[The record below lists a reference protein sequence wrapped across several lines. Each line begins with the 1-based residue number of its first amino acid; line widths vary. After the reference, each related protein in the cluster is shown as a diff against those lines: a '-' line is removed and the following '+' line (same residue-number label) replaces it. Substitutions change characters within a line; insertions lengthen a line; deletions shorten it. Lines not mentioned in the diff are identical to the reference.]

1 MAKIAIDCGHDRY
14 TAGKRC
20 MKKLDPKQT
29 REWVLNDR
37 VGDSLEMYLES
48 AGHQCLRVDD
58 IDGSTDV
65 SLSRRVKK
73 ANEWG
78 ADFYM
83 SIHHDSGIKGRK
95 GGGTTVFVYT
105 KAQAKSKEA
114 QAQIYKHAIKRGK
127 LQGNRADGTRSANY
141 AVLRN
146 TNMPACLI
154 ECGFMDSATDIKYIL
169 DPAWSDLMGLGI
181 AEGICAVF
189 GGEVKTDAEKSTS
202 FKVQVKANSLKIRA
216 GAGVDEEIVGAIT
229 DKGVYTIVQTKN
241 VNGVLWGKLK
251 SGVGWISL
259 HEDYVKR
266 I

>member
-1 MAKIAIDCGHDRY
+1 MAKIAIDCGHGRY

-37 VGDSLEMYLES
+37 VGDSLEKYLES
-48 AGHQCLRVDD
+48 AGHKCLRVDD

-83 SIHHDSGIKGRK
+83 SVHHDSGIGGGK

-105 KAQAKSKEA
+105 KAQTKSKKA
-114 QAQIYKHAIKRGK
+114 QQQIYKYAVKRANLK
-127 LQGNRADGTRSANY
+127 GNRADGTRSANY

-169 DPAWSDLMGLGI
+169 DPKWSDKMGLGI
-181 AEGICAVF
+181 AEGICVIF
-189 GGEVKTDAEKSTS
+189 GGKVKADAKRSTS
-202 FKVQVKANSLKIRA
+202 FKVQVKSNSLNIRA
-216 GAGVDEEIVGAIT
+216 GAGVDKKKVGKIT
-229 DKGVYTIVQTKN
+229 DNGVYTIVQTKN
-241 VNGVLWGKLK
+241 VKGVLWGKLK
-251 SGVGWISL
+251 SDDGWISL

>member
-1 MAKIAIDCGHDRY
+1 MAKIAIDCGHGRY

-20 MKKLDPKQT
+20 MKKVDPKQT

-37 VGDSLEMYLES
+37 VGDSLEKYLES

-78 ADFYM
+78 ADFYI
-83 SIHHDSGIKGRK
+83 SIHHDSGIKGGK

-114 QAQIYKHAIKRGK
+114 QAQIYKHAVEHAK
-127 LQGNRADGTRSANY
+127 LKGNRADGTRSANY

-169 DPAWSDLMGLGI
+169 DPEWSDLMGLGI

-189 GGEVKTDAEKSTS
+189 GGKVKTDAEKSTS
-202 FKVQVKANSLKIRA
+202 FKVQVKANSLNIRA
-216 GAGVDEEIVGAIT
+216 GAGVDQEKVGAIT

-251 SGVGWISL
+251 SGAGWISL
-259 HEDYVKR
+259 HERYVER
-266 I
+266 V

>member
-1 MAKIAIDCGHDRY
+1 MAKIAIDCGHGRY

-20 MKKLDPKQT
+20 MKALDPKET
-29 REWVLNDR
+29 GEWVLNDR
-37 VGDSLEMYLES
+37 VGDSLEKYLES

-83 SIHHDSGIKGRK
+83 SIHHDAEIKGGK

-105 KAQAKSKEA
+105 NPQARSKQVQE
-114 QAQIYKHAIKRGK
+114 QVYRHAIERGNLK
-127 LQGNRADGTRSANY
+127 GNRADGTRSANF

-146 TNMPACLI
+146 TNMPANLI

-169 DPAWSDLMGLGI
+169 DPAWSDKMGLGI
-181 AEGICAVF
+181 AEGICAVY
-189 GGEVKTDAEKSTS
+189 GGTVKLDAEKATS
-202 FKVQVKANSLKIRA
+202 FMVKVKDDSLNIRV
-216 GAGVDEEIVGAIT
+216 GAGIKRNKVGAIT
-229 DKGVYTIVQTKN
+229 DHGVYTIVQTKD
-241 VNGVLWGKLK
+241 VNGVPWGKLK
-251 SGVGWISL
+251 SGVGWICI
-259 HEDYVKR
+259 HDKYVKR
-266 I
+266 V